1 MFCFYNLTFGILF
14 LVESLDADLTAPGSF
29 RSDLHRRHQA
39 VHVVSSVAVVTEKQL
54 VIVLRG
60 AAQGASLALDALP
73 RILPHADQHVSRE
86 LQTCWMAY

>member
-1 MFCFYNLTFGILF
+1 MIPLGQPVNTRFKRINGIKNQK
-14 LVESLDADLTAPGSF
+14 GY
-29 RSDLHRRHQA
+29 LHRRHQA
-39 VHVVSSVAVVTEKQL
+39 VHVVSSVAVVTEKKL

>member
-1 MFCFYNLTFGILF
+1 MTIKISFLKNLKDT
-14 LVESLDADLTAPGSF
+14 ENY
-29 RSDLHRRHQA
+29 LHGRHQT

>member
-1 MFCFYNLTFGILF
+1 M
-14 LVESLDADLTAPGSF
+14 
-29 RSDLHRRHQA
+29 
-39 VHVVSSVAVVTEKQL
+39 VSSVAVVTEKQL